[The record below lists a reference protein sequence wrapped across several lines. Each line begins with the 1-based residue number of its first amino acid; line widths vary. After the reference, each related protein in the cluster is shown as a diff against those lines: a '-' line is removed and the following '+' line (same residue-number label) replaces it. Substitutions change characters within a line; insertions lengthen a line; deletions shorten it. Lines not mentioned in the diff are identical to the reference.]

1 MQVEYWEL
9 DEDPGDL
16 LFGYG
21 AWPVAE
27 SLSKLLINSTLSEH
41 DSQVVPSVH
50 GKHVLEIGVWVAS
63 IRTNVERFQ
72 VLLYIYIYNIYIL
85 QIWFVKWATGNC
97 SSITSHN
104 LQDL

>member
-72 VLLYIYIYNIYIL
+72 VLLYIYI
-85 QIWFVKWATGNC
+85 
-97 SSITSHN
+97 
-104 LQDL
+104 